1 MLRAVVFAAV
11 GLVVMA
17 CSASDESTTQTT
29 RQISR
34 ETVDE
39 SGDPAASAPPLATTA
54 PPGPS
59 SLPSTTTTTSTDPVG
74 ITRPFVDPSI
84 CEATTRWGTDWGGEA
99 AGEEWRLFA
108 RSSADPIAVQ
118 IFAEPELGPTGP
130 YAMVLRYLDR
140 RADAANRRTEPI
152 GDFDVA
158 LDVLPHGHANAF
170 WNLDDGGEGYL
181 RSRGLD
187 RVTVVGIIEGLTV
200 PNDEVGRP
208 GFDYTPQ
215 TQTSTGIEFLHQGIW
230 KTPSSGSYAA
240 IECATPDGQGSFRI
254 GATHGLA
261 DPIVEYAFVSDRP
274 APIEVGYR
282 DGSLIVIN
290 GPSDRPNAPTLDD
303 VRNADDAIWTAIPPL
318 ND

>member
-17 CSASDESTTQTT
+17 CSSSEESTTQTT
-29 RQISR
+29 SQISR

-39 SGDPAASAPPLATTA
+39 SGNPAATAPPLATTA
-54 PPGPS
+54 PAGPS
-59 SLPSTTTTTSTDPVG
+59 SLPSTTTTTSTEPVG

-84 CEATTRWGTDWGGEA
+84 CEATTRWGTDWGGDA

-118 IFAEPELGPTGP
+118 IFAQPELGPTGP
-130 YAMVLRYLDR
+130 YAMVLRYPDR
-140 RADAANRRTEPI
+140 RADAASRETEPI

-181 RSRGLD
+181 RARGLD
-187 RVTVVGIIEGLTV
+187 RVTVIGIIEGLTV
-200 PNDEVGRP
+200 PNDEVGPP

-215 TQTSTGIEFLHQGIW
+215 AETSTGIELLHEGIW

-254 GATHGLA
+254 GATHELA
-261 DPIVEYAFVSDRP
+261 DPSVEYAFVSDRP

-303 VRNADDAIWTAIPPL
+303 VHNADDMTWTAIPSL
-318 ND
+318 D